1 MKRALLLFFLSLAMP
16 PVLAHASDDLLEHSF
31 NSETAD
37 PGQSY
42 SPNRENL
49 AIAAPA
55 AASNG
60 QLLIFLSGTGAAPK
74 MYARVLRAAVG
85 AGGLHALGLDWAN
98 GFDTSGEKGS
108 NVFGPCGTD
117 AACFAAARLEAFD
130 GKDHTPK
137 VDIGPID
144 SILNRLVKALTYLDQ
159 TYPAEGWGA
168 FLSGGQ
174 PTWSKI
180 IIAGHSNGSGEAG
193 FIASRISVARVAMFS
208 GPVDTTGDDPSFKAA
223 PWMSG
228 PLATPASRWYAFAS
242 SFDNKG
248 KLKRV
253 DRERVTWAALGM
265 ETSGRPTVVDG
276 LSPPYGGAHALMTDL
291 PACAGCTPHN
301 MTAGEKT
308 PLDANGVAVFR
319 PVWLYML
326 GITPGRQGVS
336 APSVA
341 ASAAPAVA
349 APVTPAAPMASAV
362 GGDAALPTPQ
372 IVQYN
377 SDGLSLKAF
386 LYLPAGKG
394 PFAVYLWNHGSEANP
409 SQDRRLAQ
417 FWLGQGFAFFKPIR
431 SGHGGNPGSYIV
443 DGEKAIFS
451 QENAGTLSRPAANI
465 AILTL
470 HERANEDVV
479 NAYKWLIAQPF
490 ADKTRIVV
498 GGGSYGGIQTLLT
511 AEQNARQNLGIA
523 AFVAMSPAAESWR
536 PAWSKDLASA
546 IRAAKGPIFLA
557 QARNDYNLG
566 PTRELGHL
574 VDARG
579 APSTCLLFPDHVGG
593 AVLRSDDPHAQGHAG
608 FFADPSVWGGAVIDF
623 LKASDV
629 VAVSVAG
636 PTAGSSTTVCGPGE

>member
-1 MKRALLLFFLSLAMP
+1 M
-16 PVLAHASDDLLEHSF
+16 
-31 NSETAD
+31 
-37 PGQSY
+37 
-42 SPNRENL
+42 
-49 AIAAPA
+49 APA
-55 AASNG
+55 
-60 QLLIFLSGTGAAPK
+60 QRPK
-74 MYARVLRAAVG
+74 CTARVLQSAVT
-85 AGGLHALGLDWAN
+85 AGGFHALGLDWAN

-137 VDIGPID
+137 VAIAPID
-144 SILNRLVKALTYLDQ
+144 GILNRLVKALTYLDQ
-159 TYPAEGWGA
+159 TYPSEGWGA

-174 PTWSKI
+174 PAWSKI
-180 IIAGHSNGSGEAG
+180 VIAGHSNGSGEAG

-208 GPVDTTGDDPSFKAA
+208 GPVNSTGDDPSFKAA

-253 DRERVTWAALGM
+253 DRERVTWKALGM
-265 ETSGRPTVVDG
+265 ENSGGPTVVDG
-276 LSPPYGGAHALMTDL
+276 LGPPYGGAHALITDL
-291 PACAGCTPHN
+291 PACTGCTPHN

-308 PLDANGVAVFR
+308 PLDGNGVAMFR

-326 GITPGRQGVS
+326 GIAPGRQGAS
-336 APSVA
+336 APPAA
-341 ASAAPAVA
+341 ASAATAAATPA
-349 APVTPAAPMASAV
+349 TPAAPTASTADV
-362 GGDAALPTPQ
+362 EGALPTPQ
-372 IVQYN
+372 IVQYD

-386 LYLPAGKG
+386 IYVPAGTG

-409 SQDRRLAQ
+409 SQDRGLAR
-417 FWLGQGFAFFKPIR
+417 FWLSQGFAFFKPIR

-443 DGEKAIFS
+443 DGEKAIFAR
-451 QENAGTLSRPAANI
+451 ENAGTLKRPAANA
-465 AILTL
+465 AILAL

-511 AEQNARQNLGIA
+511 AEENASQNLGIA
-523 AFVAMSPAAESWR
+523 AFVAMSPAAKSWR

-546 IRAAKGPIFLA
+546 IRAAKGPIFLT

-566 PTRELGHL
+566 PTRELGPL

-579 APSTCLLFPDHVGG
+579 APSTCLVFPDHIGG
-593 AVLRSDDPHAQGHAG
+593 AVLQSDDPHAQGHAG
-608 FFADPSVWGGAVIDF
+608 FFADPSAWGGAVIDF

-629 VAVSVAG
+629 VAGSAAS
-636 PTAGSSTTVCGPGE
+636 PSASSAATACGPGE